1 MALYAFDGTWNID
14 EIEEDRETNE
24 EGVGTE
30 ACIPTWAADTVWG
43 WAVSPCAG
51 CCGEPRNAGFRLT
64 RSGWP
69 ALSPA
74 AILPPRSR
82 RISIPI
88 RTPQRTILPGDRVH
102 ESVTPRGTM
111 GGVVHLDHP
120 AGVTVVRG

>member
-64 RSGWP
+64 RAAGPPCLLLRSCRRDLEEFRSLSGP
-69 ALSPA
+69 RNGRFSPEIAFTSPSPRA
-74 AILPPRSR
+74 ARWAEWFIWT
-82 RISIPI
+82 I
-88 RTPQRTILPGDRVH
+88 RP
-102 ESVTPRGTM
+102 E
-111 GGVVHLDHP
+111 
-120 AGVTVVRG
+120 